1 MTALQRSDAP
11 FENILG
17 MPPPID
23 LATIP
28 EVHNAVPVGRARLF
42 ATIWSLYLA
51 QSIPIY
57 LIVTAIPPIL
67 RELGVS
73 RASIGLLWIM
83 MLPFVIRFLWAP
95 MVDRLSPLKGGH
107 RRGWIL
113 PTQLGIVFALMGLS
127 FADPST
133 VWPIY
138 IFGIVVAILASTQD
152 IASDGYA
159 TRMLAPCDRPLGNAI
174 QGSAV
179 AVGVVL
185 SSALSLVIY
194 HRFGWQPMILVVAAL
209 STLPLLAV
217 VAMPEDAGDMS
228 AAHSFTPSLKG
239 FFMRPE
245 ACQVFAIA
253 LVYRAGDGLIKAM
266 EGPYLID
273 LAVPLSWIG
282 YLNGSSAALAG
293 IGGSFLV
300 ALVAARIGRRAMLG
314 GLACL
319 RTICFAVFA
328 GHAAGVLDGTWTILG
343 ASMVNTLL
351 GYMEIVALYSL
362 YMTACSKEQPG
373 TDFTILSCATLAVYL
388 GGSAIAGVFADAR
401 GYAELFTVATC
412 ISALATWLTLRLMR
426 NGPVLE
432 ARLSEVRN

>member
-1 MTALQRSDAP
+1 MRPQTDAT
-11 FENILG
+11 
-17 MPPPID
+17 
-23 LATIP
+23 TIP
-28 EVHNAVPVGRARLF
+28 EVHNAVPVGRTRLF
-42 ATIWSLYLA
+42 MTIWSLYLA

-57 LIVTAIPPIL
+57 LIVAAIPPIL

-73 RASIGLLWIM
+73 RASISLLWIM

-95 MVDRLSPLKGGH
+95 MVDRLSPFKGGH

-113 PTQLGIVFALMGLS
+113 PTQLGIVLALTGLS
-127 FADPST
+127 FANPST

-159 TRMLAPCDRPLGNAI
+159 TSMLAPNDRPFGNAI

-194 HRFGWQPMILVVAAL
+194 DQFGWQPMILAVAAL
-209 STLPLLAV
+209 SALPLLVIV
-217 VAMPEDAGDMS
+217 VMPEDAGDMS
-228 AAHSFTPSLKG
+228 VTRSSTPSLKG

-245 ACQVFAIA
+245 AWEVFAIA
-253 LVYRAGDGLIKAM
+253 IAYRAGDGLIKAM

-273 LAVPLSWIG
+273 MAVPLSWIG

-300 ALVAARIGRRAMLG
+300 ALVTTRIGTPAVLGALG
-314 GLACL
+314 GL

-328 GHAAGVLDGTWTILG
+328 GHAAGILDGVWTILG
-343 ASMVNTLL
+343 ASMLNTLL
-351 GYMEIVALYSL
+351 SYMEIVALYNL
-362 YMTACSKEQPG
+362 YMAACSREQPG

-388 GGSAIAGVFADAR
+388 GGSAIAGIFADAR
-401 GYAELFTVATC
+401 GYVELFTVATC
-412 ISALATWLTLRLMR
+412 ISALATWLTLRLMSH
-426 NGPVLE
+426 GP
-432 ARLSEVRN
+432 RLRATIF